1 MFLNLN
7 LLVKPQIIYS
17 QMMSNELKS
26 DTVIKLRS
34 VLLPNKKGL
43 LLSVLD
49 AEYYGMLGENIPFV
63 KLGHQSLL
71 SFLRSIPDV
80 VSLSRFG
87 DGRYLVT
94 ATADDNTKHIA
105 DMVSKQKDNTEGKA
119 SLAQYIKI

>member
-1 MFLNLN
+1 M
-7 LLVKPQIIYS
+7 
-17 QMMSNELKS
+17 S

-49 AEYYGMLGENIPFV
+49 SEYYGMLGENIPYTQ
-63 KLGHQSLL
+63 LGLKSLL
-71 SFLRSIPDV
+71 SLLRCIPDV
-80 VSLSRFG
+80 VSLSRLG

-105 DMVSKQKDNTEGKA
+105 DMVSRQKDNTEGNLN
-119 SLAQYIKI
+119 S